1 MSPRIAPP
9 ILALAIAAASLWGC
23 NVLLDASAYHVA
35 PAAGGAVD
43 AGILAAKAGNEPSGA
58 PDIDSSLDDPS
69 GSCTPGT
76 NRPSLENSCTGSD
89 CVPFAL
95 ALPSCDGGLCPLPV
109 SFHASSSETTATV
122 YDAAPVDGEDGRDPA
137 ESGGHD
143 SSAATGGA
151 ATSGAATGGAA
162 TGGAATSSSR
172 NGVDGGLNNP
182 CTAVNPDP
190 NDIIFV
196 TGSTA
201 LASFI
206 NEVSQILATQPD
218 NPITV
223 VYQESGSC
231 VGVAAAVDPTDTR
244 MVPSLGATT
253 YYDSTGT
260 QRTCDLDPDGVVADI
275 GASDVFYSTCYLG
288 QEAAPALP
296 QGVAEN
302 FGPIQ
307 VMNFAVPQA
316 SSEKSISLRAA
327 YYVFG
332 FGGTT
337 YAIAPWVDPT
347 QLEIRS
353 ATSGT
358 QTMIAAAIGVPPA
371 LWNGVPHSTSALV
384 GQALVSSGRSGD
396 SSVVNSALGI
406 LASDYLIA
414 NSSTLR
420 GLAVEDDNTRCG
432 YYPNST
438 ATSRD
443 DANVRNGHYPLWG
456 PSHFYARVDSQTQVP
471 IKPGAAQFIDGL
483 SGVKA
488 LPGLDLVG
496 EYASSGLI
504 PACAMGVSRSND
516 GGDYTPYRAP
526 VTCNCYFD
534 LMATGTT
541 TCDPCSTNADCPSDS
556 PNCNKFGPAP
566 QKGYCDL

>member
-1 MSPRIAPP
+1 MSPRVAPP
-9 ILALAIAAASLWGC
+9 ISALAIAAGSLWGC
-23 NVLLDASAYHVA
+23 NVLVDASAYHVA
-35 PAAGGAVD
+35 PAAEGAVD
-43 AGILAAKAGNEPSGA
+43 AGILAAKASNEPSGA
-58 PDIDSSLDDPS
+58 ADLDSSLDDPS

-76 NRPSLENSCTGSD
+76 NRPSLEDSCTGGD
-89 CVPFAL
+89 CVPFGL
-95 ALPSCDGGLCPLPV
+95 VVPSCDGGLCPLPV
-109 SFHASSSETTATV
+109 SFSASSGETTGTA
-122 YDAAPVDGEDGRDPA
+122 YDAAPVDGADGRDAA
-137 ESGGHD
+137 ESGGH
-143 SSAATGGA
+143 G
-151 ATSGAATGGAA
+151 SGVPISG
-162 TGGAATSSSR
+162 SR
-172 NGVDGGLNNP
+172 NNVDGGLNEP

-190 NDIIFV
+190 DDIVFV

-231 VGVAAAVDPTDTR
+231 IGVAAAVDPTDTR

-260 QRTCDLDPDGVVADI
+260 ERSCDLDPDGVVADI

-307 VMNFAVPQA
+307 VMNFAVPEA
-316 SSEKSISLRAA
+316 SSQQSISIRAA

-337 YAIAPWVDPT
+337 YTVPPWIDPT
-347 QLEIRS
+347 QLQIRS

-371 LWNGVPHSTSALV
+371 LWNGVPHSTSALL
-384 GQALVSSGRSGD
+384 GQALVSAGRSSD

-420 GLAVEDDNTRCG
+420 GLAVQDDNTRCG

-443 DANVRNGHYPLWG
+443 DANVRDGHYPLWG

-483 SGVKA
+483 SGVRA

-496 EYASSGLI
+496 EYAASGLI

-541 TCDPCSTNADCPSDS
+541 GCVPCSTGADCSGET

>member
-1 MSPRIAPP
+1 MSPRVARP
-9 ILALAIAAASLWGC
+9 IPALAMAAGSLWGC

-35 PAAGGAVD
+35 PAAEGAVD
-43 AGILAAKAGNEPSGA
+43 AGILAAKAGNESSEA
-58 PDIDSSLDDPS
+58 PDLDSSLDDPS

-76 NRPSLENSCTGSD
+76 NRPSLENGCTGGD

-95 ALPSCDGGLCPLPV
+95 VLPSCNGGLCPLPV
-109 SFHASSSETTATV
+109 SLRASSGETTATV
-122 YDAAPVDGEDGRDPA
+122 NDAAPVDGEDGRGPA

-143 SSAATGGA
+143 SSAPTGGVP
-151 ATSGAATGGAA
+151 TGGMP
-162 TGGAATSSSR
+162 TSSSR
-172 NGVDGGLNNP
+172 NDVDAGLNSP
-182 CTAVNPDP
+182 CTAVNSVP

-218 NPITV
+218 NPVTV

-260 QRTCDLDPDGVVADI
+260 QRTCDLDPDGAVADI

-288 QEAAPALP
+288 QEAPALP

-302 FGPIQ
+302 LGPIQ

-316 SSEKSISLRAA
+316 SSQKSISLRAA

-337 YAIAPWVDPT
+337 YPIAPWTDPT
-347 QLEIRS
+347 QLQIRS

-358 QTMIAAAIGVPPA
+358 QTMISAAIGVPPA

-384 GQALVSSGRSGD
+384 GQALVTAGRSGD

-432 YYPNST
+432 YYPNWT

-443 DANVRNGHYPLWG
+443 DANVRDGHYPLWG
-456 PSHFYARVDSQTQVP
+456 PSHFYARVDSQTQLP

-483 SGVKA
+483 SGVRA

-496 EYASSGLI
+496 EYASSGVI

-534 LMATGTT
+534 LIATGTT
-541 TCDPCSTNADCPSDS
+541 GCAPCSTNADCSSDA